1 MINLRNRISKK
12 VLLILLGDI
21 VIFYGALYGS
31 LMIRYGAGLNQN
43 ILNNHFT
50 AFGIIFAIWI
60 IVFGAFGFYDMRFMK
75 NEKVFLYRLLRV
87 MAINTV
93 SAITLFYLFPFEI
106 EPRRNLFLIA
116 GLAAIGIFCWRYV
129 FNHLVIRTAVTRVV
143 FMGFNKEMTELAG
156 FLMYHPQL
164 GHKPVAF
171 VSGQEQPLLLPEG
184 LIHIP
189 LNHENLSSAIRGIK
203 PEMIIISPEMKGNK
217 ATVTLLLSL
226 IPSGISIAEFPA
238 FHEAMTGKIPLS
250 LIEEVWFLE
259 NLIGIKKR
267 SYEFLKR
274 FCDITLSVPVGIA
287 ALGLMPFVALVIK
300 LESPGPVFFRQTRV
314 GKHGNP
320 FTLVKFR
327 SMVANADKLSGF
339 KTHGERQDPRQTKV
353 GSFMRK
359 TYLDELPQIMNI
371 LRGEMSFIGPRPER
385 PEYVKD
391 LKERIPFY
399 ATRFLVPPGIT
410 GWAQVNMEN
419 DASVED
425 APEKLQYDLYYIK
438 NRTLI
443 LDLLITLR
451 TLSAIIRRQG
461 R

>member
-1 MINLRNRISKK
+1 M
-12 VLLILLGDI
+12 GD
-21 VIFYGALYGS
+21 VAIFYAALYAS
-31 LMIRYGAGLNQN
+31 LTIRYGNKLNPG

-50 AFGIIFAIWI
+50 AFGIIFAVWLVI
-60 IVFGAFGFYDMRFMK
+60 FGAFGFYDMRFMR

-93 SAITLFYLFPFEI
+93 AAITLFYLFPFEI

-116 GLAAIGIFCWRYV
+116 SFAAIGIFCWRYI
-129 FNHLVIRTAVTRVV
+129 FNILVIRAAITRVV
-143 FMGFNKEMTELAG
+143 FMGFNKEMIDLAG

-171 VSGQEQPLLLPEG
+171 ISGQEQPLLLPG
-184 LIHIP
+184 SLVHIP
-189 LNHENLSSAIRGIK
+189 LNHENLSHAIKAVK
-203 PEMIIISPEMKGNK
+203 PELIVISPEMKGNK
-217 ATVTLLLSL
+217 ATVTVLLSL
-226 IPSGISIAEFPA
+226 IPGGISIAEFPA

-250 LIEEVWFLE
+250 LIEEIWFLE
-259 NLIGIKKR
+259 NLIGIKNR

-287 ALGLMPFVALVIK
+287 ALTLMPFVALAIK
-300 LESPGPVFFRQTRV
+300 LESSGPVFFRQTRV

-339 KTHGERQDPRQTKV
+339 KTHGAERDPRQTKV

-391 LKERIPFY
+391 LKEKIPFY

-451 TLSAIIRRQG
+451 TLSAIVRRQG